1 MMGGA
6 GVGVSELFDALYE
19 ISQDSEE
26 FQQSEKG
33 DRCLEIKIE
42 M

>member
-33 DRCLEIKIE
+33 DDALRCSPGA
-42 M
+42 